1 MANAVAAR
9 IHGDDYQ
16 ALVFWQQASRLLRGE
31 DDIEAIEIESEDLKS
46 LDDVVIYFKDGHLDK
61 YGQPLKREGVQVKY
75 HVDFRG
81 CLTANSL
88 IDPAFINATAV
99 SFLQRAF
106 NQWKMHSCEGLSIVF
121 CSIWPIDP
129 NDELRK
135 LVSGDD
141 GHIAIDKLEKC
152 GAHSK
157 LGKIK
162 GAWRAHL
169 KVSDDELLHFL
180 SSVRIIISVQKE
192 LLLHCVNNDLTL
204 AGLSPITDCALINP
218 YYELARSF
226 IKGNRVRMTRD
237 DLLDICK
244 KSKLWRG
251 QPLNLRPI
259 KKIGIRS
266 RLRSTEGFVEWAEA
280 HLELTDFFNDRQLKD
295 GYDWSRDVFMPIDTF
310 LKNNLRPG
318 EHCEMWLPVHS
329 TIAVAIGYMLDAK
342 SGVDVHMHQTTV
354 GGTQIWCN
362 KTSCTTRSHDYNL
375 IMNDEVINDGS
386 DLAIAISVTHDIIE
400 DVRAYLQEAGSH
412 VSILRCFSCE
422 NCGQQAIA
430 DQEHAIA
437 IIEKVVDCARQ
448 LKRSVSRTSQIHVFF
463 AMPNFMAFALG
474 QRLRPLGHVQL
485 YEHNFDSGYGADYVP
500 SLQLPP
506 SKGE

>member
-61 YGQPLKREGVQVKY
+61 YKRPLKREGFQVKY

-106 NQWKMHSCEGLSIVF
+106 NQWKMHSSEGLSIVF
-121 CSIWPIDP
+121 CSMWPIDP
-129 NDELRK
+129 NDELSK

-152 GAHSK
+152 GARSK

-192 LLLHCVNNDLTL
+192 FLLHCVNNDLTL

-237 DLLDICK
+237 DLLNICK

-266 RLRSTEGFVEWAEA
+266 RLRCTEGFDDWAEVR
-280 HLELTDFFNDRQLKD
+280 LELTDIFNDRQLKD

-318 EHCEMWLPVHS
+318 DHCEMWLPVHS
-329 TIAVAIGYMLDAK
+329 TIAVAIGYMLDTK
-342 SGVDVHMHQTTV
+342 SGMDVHMYQTSV
-354 GGTQIWCN
+354 GGTQIWCS
-362 KTSCTTRSHDYNL
+362 KASCTTKSHDCNW
-375 IMNDEVINDGS
+375 IVNDEAMNDGPDLVIA
-386 DLAIAISVTHDIIE
+386 LSVTCDIRE
-400 DVRAYLQEAGSH
+400 DVRAYLHEAGLPIST
-412 VSILRCFSCE
+412 LRYFSCE
-422 NCGQQAIA
+422 NCNQQAIV
-430 DQEHAIA
+430 DQEHAVA
-437 IIEKVVDCARQ
+437 MIEKVVDSARQ
-448 LKRSVSRTSQIHVFF
+448 LRRSASRTSRTHVFF
-463 AMPNFMAFALG
+463 AMPNFMAFVLG
-474 QRLRPLGHVQL
+474 QRLRPLGLVQL
-485 YEHNFDSGYGADYVP
+485 YEHNFDSGYGADYAP